1 MGQSSSC
8 VTPFQSPSPS
18 WCRSPQLGSPHPI
31 DGQSTRR
38 CVLAGASDQLH
49 LRALLLQ
56 RGGAH
61 RSIVFGTWRRQG
73 MVRQTLLL
81 YGRVVGGCCAGGSK
95 ASCCQHVERAALRDF
110 MLLWWSWS
118 PLSWAAE
125 SWVLCGRE
133 AAARIAAA
141 RCGWGLPSGMCSDR
155 VPPGTDCGERVCG
168 AARVYF
174 AESGLASGGGRV
186 WESCAYVTSQC

>member
-1 MGQSSSC
+1 
-8 VTPFQSPSPS
+8 
-18 WCRSPQLGSPHPI
+18 
-31 DGQSTRR
+31 
-38 CVLAGASDQLH
+38 
-49 LRALLLQ
+49 
-56 RGGAH
+56 
-61 RSIVFGTWRRQG
+61 
-73 MVRQTLLL
+73 MVRQTLPL

-110 MLLWWSWS
+110 MLLWCSWL

-141 RCGWGLPSGMCSDR
+141 RCGWGVPFGMCSDR

-174 AESGLASGGGRV
+174 AESGLGPCERWWTRLGKLCVCNVSMLTFSNPRLRTHSKHPKYDALGRGLPPV
-186 WESCAYVTSQC
+186 ER